1 MSFDGQAIV
10 DHLEPS
16 TARLAP
22 RPLTDRGIPPLY
34 AGDHLSR
41 AEFERR
47 YTAMPSVKK
56 AELVEGIVYMP
67 SPTYHLLHGKPHSR
81 IVGWI
86 LSYVAATPGVDMS
99 DNASVRLDA
108 RNEVQP
114 DAILFLDARFG
125 GRCRVVEDNYLEG
138 SPELVVEVAASSVS
152 YDLHSKLRAYQR
164 NGVQEYLVLLTYEQR
179 IIWHMLAAGKY
190 TPMQSD
196 EDGVLRSRAFP
207 GLWLDPTCLWADDVS
222 GLLGVLHRGLASVE
236 HAEFVARLQT
246 S

>member
-10 DHLEPS
+10 DRVDPA

-22 RPLTDRGIPPLY
+22 RPLTDRGIPPLN

-47 YTAMPSVKK
+47 YTAMPKVKK

-67 SPTYHLLHGKPHSR
+67 SPVSVQHGESHAFIIGWLLTY
-81 IVGWI
+81 
-86 LSYVAATPGVDMS
+86 AATTPGIRLL
-99 DNASVRLDA
+99 DNTSLRLDT

-114 DAILFLDARFG
+114 DAMLLVDEAHG
-125 GRCRVVEDNYLEG
+125 GRCRVAEDGLVQG
-138 SPELVVEVAASSVS
+138 SPEFVAEVATSSVA

-179 IIWHMLAAGKY
+179 IVWYVLAAGKY
-190 TPMQSD
+190 VPLQPN

-207 GLWLDPTCLWADDVS
+207 GLWLDPIRFWNGDIN
-222 GLLGVLHRGLASVE
+222 GLLTVLGQGLESVE
-236 HAEFVARLQT
+236 HAEFMTRLQA

>member
-10 DHLEPS
+10 DRVDPA

-22 RPLTDRGIPPLY
+22 RPLTDRGIPPLN

-47 YTAMPSVKK
+47 YAAMPHVKK

-67 SPTYHLLHGKPHSR
+67 SPVSVQHGESHASVIGWLLTYA
-81 IVGWI
+81 
-86 LSYVAATPGVDMS
+86 AATPGIRLL
-99 DNASVRLDA
+99 DNTSLRLDT

-114 DAILFLDARFG
+114 DAMLLVDEAHG
-125 GRCRVVEDNYLEG
+125 GRCRVAEDGLVQG
-138 SPELVVEVAASSVS
+138 SPEFVAEVAASSVS

-164 NGVQEYLVLLTYEQR
+164 NGVQEYVVLLTYEQR
-179 IIWHMLAAGKY
+179 IVWYVLAAGKY
-190 TPMQSD
+190 VPLQPD

-207 GLWLDPTCLWADDVS
+207 GLWLDPTHFWNGDIN
-222 GLLGVLHRGLASVE
+222 GLLTVLGQGLASVE
-236 HAEFVARLQT
+236 HAEFATRLQA